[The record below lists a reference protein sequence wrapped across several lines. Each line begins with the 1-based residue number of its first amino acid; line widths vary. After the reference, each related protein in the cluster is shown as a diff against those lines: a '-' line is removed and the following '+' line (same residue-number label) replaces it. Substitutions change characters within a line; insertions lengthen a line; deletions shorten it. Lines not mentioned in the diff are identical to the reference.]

1 KFKTIAQMVAI
12 PMLLVN
18 ETWMGIDFHVLGTLG
33 IYVAA
38 VLTVWSMCYY
48 LMKAWPELRNRS

>member
-1 KFKTIAQMVAI
+1 
-12 PMLLVN
+12 MLLVN
-18 ETWMGIDFHVLGTLG
+18 ETWMGINFQLLGTLG